1 MPVVTCTRRGKAGY
15 RAVTASGLGDCF
27 TYQPG
32 NEAAK
37 QAAKTAAHMQCAHM
51 VADSKDENIRAVIES
66 IACI

>member
-1 MPVVTCTRRGKAGY
+1 MSVVICNRQGKPGY

-51 VADSKDENIRAVIES
+51 VADSKDEDVRAVIES